1 MRFDLTDLRLFL
13 AVADTGSIT
22 HGAAEIGLSLP
33 AASERLRDMEAS
45 GQVSL
50 LERGRRGVA
59 LTEAG
64 EALVHHAR
72 AVMRQMADLH
82 SELGSHAKTMRTAI
96 RVAANTA
103 TVTEYLPAKL
113 AAWMAKNPRIDVE
126 LKERQSSDIARAI
139 LRGFV
144 EIGILSDAVETTGLE
159 LVPFAIDQLVLIT
172 ARSHPLAEHKRVSFS
187 DILQE
192 QFIGLSAGALQ
203 EHLEIQATRL
213 GGRLKIRT
221 KLRTF
226 EGVGNMVA
234 ASVGVAIIPQTAAR
248 RLRKT
253 LPIATVAISDAWAR
267 RNLAIAVQSLE
278 ELTTPA
284 RSLVDHLV
292 LNAELPA
299 LKLHKISPD
308 QKEPSRRYLNAR
320 RKHDKRA
327 TQTLVVQAL
336 SLKVRHWQAA
346 GIHLHSFSSA
356 PNNPANSRATT
367 VQKHFIAVIE

>member
-22 HGAAEIGLSLP
+22 HGAAEVGLSLP

-72 AVMRQMADLH
+72 AVMWQMADLH
-82 SELGSHAKTMRTAI
+82 SELGSHAKAMRTAI

-144 EIGILSDAVETTGLE
+144 EIGILSDAVETAGLE

-299 LKLHKISPD
+299 IKT
-308 QKEPSRRYLNAR
+308 A
-320 RKHDKRA
+320 
-327 TQTLVVQAL
+327 
-336 SLKVRHWQAA
+336 
-346 GIHLHSFSSA
+346 
-356 PNNPANSRATT
+356 
-367 VQKHFIAVIE
+367 

>member
-22 HGAAEIGLSLP
+22 HGAAEVGLSLP
-33 AASERLRDMEAS
+33 AASERLRDMEAT
-45 GQVSL
+45 GQVLL

-82 SELGSHAKTMRTAI
+82 SELGSHAKAMRTAI

-299 LKLHKISPD
+299 IKT
-308 QKEPSRRYLNAR
+308 A
-320 RKHDKRA
+320 
-327 TQTLVVQAL
+327 
-336 SLKVRHWQAA
+336 
-346 GIHLHSFSSA
+346 
-356 PNNPANSRATT
+356 
-367 VQKHFIAVIE
+367 

>member
-22 HGAAEIGLSLP
+22 HGAAEVGLSLP

-45 GQVSL
+45 GQVLL

-72 AVMRQMADLH
+72 AVMRHMADLP
-82 SELGSHAKTMRTAI
+82 SELGSHAKAMRTAI

-144 EIGILSDAVETTGLE
+144 EIGILSDAVETAGLE

-292 LNAELPA
+292 LNAEFPA
-299 LKLHKISPD
+299 IKT
-308 QKEPSRRYLNAR
+308 A
-320 RKHDKRA
+320 
-327 TQTLVVQAL
+327 
-336 SLKVRHWQAA
+336 
-346 GIHLHSFSSA
+346 
-356 PNNPANSRATT
+356 
-367 VQKHFIAVIE
+367 